1 MRHGTYDVL
10 PGTMSDKTHPAKH
23 RLKHPLK
30 HPVIF
35 FDGVCNLCNAGVN
48 FIIDRDKKRM
58 FRFAALQS
66 ETGSAFLR
74 RHNMDEDVFDTFILD
89 EGDAFYTRSDA
100 ALRIARRMNGAWP
113 LLYGFII
120 IPRFLRDAVYRYIA
134 GNRYRWFGRSD
145 QCRVPE
151 PELKEL
157 FLP

>member
-1 MRHGTYDVL
+1 MQGGGYDVDSS
-10 PGTMSDKTHPAKH
+10 TMSELTHPAKQ
-23 RLKHPLK
+23 PPE

-48 FIIDRDKKRM
+48 FIIDRDKNRM

-66 ETGSAFLR
+66 ETGSALLR
-74 RHNMDEDVFDTFILD
+74 RHNMDENSYDTFILD
-89 EGDAFYTRSDA
+89 EGDTCYTRSDA

-134 GNRYRWFGRSD
+134 GNRYRWFGRSE
-145 QCRVPE
+145 QCRVPK

>member
-1 MRHGTYDVL
+1 MYDVL
-10 PGTMSDKTHPAKH
+10 PGTMSDKTHAAKH
-23 RLKHPLK
+23 KLN

-48 FIIDRDKKRM
+48 FIIDRDKKRR

-66 ETGSAFLR
+66 ETGSAFLQ
-74 RHNMDEDVFDTFILD
+74 RHSMDENTFDTFILD

-100 ALRIARRMNGAWP
+100 ALKIARRMTGAWP

-145 QCRVPE
+145 LCRVPE